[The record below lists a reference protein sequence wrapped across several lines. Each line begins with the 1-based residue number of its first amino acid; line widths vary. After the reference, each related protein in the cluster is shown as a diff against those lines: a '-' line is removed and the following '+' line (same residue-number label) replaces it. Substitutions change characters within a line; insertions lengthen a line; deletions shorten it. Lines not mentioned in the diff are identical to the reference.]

1 MVTNSNKIRKKIQ
14 DGFTMIELIA
24 AMVLVSIMAPTMG
37 LLVQSIL
44 RSMMV
49 NNVMIQATEDA
60 AYVIRNFTKHID
72 GVKTFTD
79 GSLTATNLSFT
90 SYADYDD
97 SNVENAT
104 YVYQLR
110 DGDRDLIYSRIDGTT
125 ETGTLV
131 NNVVVDSSNNDFD
144 SKFIYRGHDNSDL
157 IDSGVTPTNA
167 NIKSIELVF
176 VLLKNKDTYKYNVY
190 VLPDKEAHINE
201 TGLEI

>member
-1 MVTNSNKIRKKIQ
+1 MATNSNKIKKNIQ
-14 DGFTMIELIA
+14 AGFTMIELIA

-90 SYADYDD
+90 SYADD
-97 SNVENAT
+97 AT
-104 YVYQLR
+104 YSYQLR
-110 DGDRDLIYSRIDGTT
+110 DGDRDLIYSRTDGTT
-125 ETGTLV
+125 ETGALV
-131 NNVVVDSSNNDFD
+131 NNVVVDSSDNDFD

>member
-1 MVTNSNKIRKKIQ
+1 MVININKIRKKVQ
-14 DGFTMIELIA
+14 SGFTMIELIA

-44 RSMMV
+44 RSMMI
-49 NNVMIQATEDA
+49 NNVAIQATEDA

-90 SYADYDD
+90 SYADD
-97 SNVENAT
+97 AT
-104 YVYQLR
+104 YSYQLR
-110 DGDRDLIYSRIDGTT
+110 DGDRDLIYSRTDGTT
-125 ETGTLV
+125 ETGALV
-131 NNVVVDSSNNDFD
+131 NNVVVDSSDNDFD

>member
-72 GVKTFTD
+72 GVKTFTN

-90 SYADYDD
+90 SYADD
-97 SNVENAT
+97 AT
-104 YVYQLR
+104 YSYQLR
-110 DGDRDLIYSRIDGTT
+110 DGDRDLIYSRTDGTT
-125 ETGTLV
+125 ETGALV
-131 NNVVVDSSNNDFD
+131 NNVVVDSSDNDFD

>member
-1 MVTNSNKIRKKIQ
+1 MATNSNKIRKKIQ

-90 SYADYDD
+90 SYADD
-97 SNVENAT
+97 AT
-104 YVYQLR
+104 YSYQLR
-110 DGDRDLIYSRIDGTT
+110 DGDRDLIYSRTDGTT
-125 ETGTLV
+125 ETGALV
-131 NNVVVDSSNNDFD
+131 NNVVVDSSDNDFD

-157 IDSGVTPTNA
+157 IGLGVTPTNA
-167 NIKSIELVF
+167 NIKSVELVF

>member
-1 MVTNSNKIRKKIQ
+1 MATNSNKIRKKIQ

-72 GVKTFTD
+72 GVKIFTD
-79 GSLTATNLSFT
+79 GSLTSTNLSFT
-90 SYADYDD
+90 SYADD
-97 SNVENAT
+97 AT
-104 YVYQLR
+104 YSYQLR
-110 DGDRDLIYSRIDGTT
+110 DGDRDLIYSRTDGTT
-125 ETGTLV
+125 ETGALV
-131 NNVVVDSSNNDFD
+131 NNVVVDSSDNDFD

>member
-1 MVTNSNKIRKKIQ
+1 MATNSNKIRKKIQ

-72 GVKTFTD
+72 GVKTFTN

-90 SYADYDD
+90 SYADD
-97 SNVENAT
+97 AT
-104 YVYQLR
+104 YAYQLR
-110 DGDRDLIYSRIDGTT
+110 DGDRDLIYSRTDGTT
-125 ETGTLV
+125 ETGALV
-131 NNVVVDSSNNDFD
+131 NNVVVDSSDNDFD